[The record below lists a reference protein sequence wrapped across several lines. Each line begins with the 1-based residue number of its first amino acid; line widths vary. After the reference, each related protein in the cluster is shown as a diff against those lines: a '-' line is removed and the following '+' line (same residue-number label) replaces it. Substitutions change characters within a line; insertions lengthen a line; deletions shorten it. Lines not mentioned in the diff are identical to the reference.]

1 MAASQWIDR
10 ASLDEARR
18 LLHAACGSTRWVEA
32 MLARR
37 PFGSEDRLL
46 DDASEVWF
54 GLNEGDWREAFAQHP
69 RIGDREALARRFP
82 STHALSAREQ
92 AGVAE
97 ASRDVL
103 DLLATRNDDYVE
115 RFGYIFIV
123 CASGLSAGEML
134 AMLETRL
141 RNPPDVEIRIAA
153 AEQARITA
161 LRLSANS

>member
-1 MAASQWIDR
+1 MAASRRIDR
-10 ASLDEARR
+10 ASLDEARE
-18 LLHAACGSTRWVEA
+18 LLHAACGSTRWVDA

-37 PFGSEDRLL
+37 PFGSDDRLL
-46 DDASEVWF
+46 DDAREIWL
-54 GLNEGDWREAFAQHP
+54 GLNEDDWREAFAHHP

-82 STHALSAREQ
+82 STHALSEREQ
-92 AGVAE
+92 AGVAG

-103 DLLATRNDDYVE
+103 GTLATRNHDYFQ

-123 CASGLSAGEML
+123 CATGLSAVEML

-141 RNPPDVEIRIAA
+141 RNRPDVEIRIAA

-161 LRLSANS
+161 LRLSADS

>member
-1 MAASQWIDR
+1 MAASQWIDH
-10 ASLDEARR
+10 ASRDEARR

-46 DDASEVWF
+46 DDARDIWF

-82 STHALSAREQ
+82 STYALSEREQ

-97 ASRDVL
+97 APRDVL
-103 DLLATRNDDYVE
+103 DLLATRNDEYAE

-141 RNPPDVEIRIAA
+141 RNRPDVEIRIAA